1 MTVPYVMA
9 SGSTPA
15 DWHSRNTCMA
25 LSSCL
30 PLAHADM
37 SAEYVKMFAST
48 PSAFIS
54 RKTSSAFSHCLLLPH
69 ALMSAEHVMVFA
81 ATPLCFI
88 AWYSSSALSQPPLRP
103 HVLMSVV
110 NAGAPGRN
118 CDCESTRATSPGS
131 HAAMARARVS
141 MSAMAS
147 PGLYSD
153 LFARRLVPVEWSS
166 PDLRLSRGPAAEAEG
181 GRFASVDG

>member
-1 MTVPYVMA
+1 M
-9 SGSTPA
+9 
-15 DWHSRNTCMA
+15 
-25 LSSCL
+25 
-30 PLAHADM
+30 
-37 SAEYVKMFAST
+37 
-48 PSAFIS
+48 
-54 RKTSSAFSHCLLLPH
+54 LLPH

-118 CDCESTRATSPGS
+118 CDCDSTRATSPVS

-153 LFARRLVPVEWSS
+153 LWLDLRRLVFPVEWSS
-166 PDLRLSRGPAAEAEG
+166 PDLRLSLEAFPEAFPG
-181 GRFASVDG
+181 DRFASADR

>member
-1 MTVPYVMA
+1 MLRQ
-9 SGSTPA
+9 S
-15 DWHSRNTCMA
+15 
-25 LSSCL
+25 
-30 PLAHADM
+30 
-37 SAEYVKMFAST
+37 
-48 PSAFIS
+48 
-54 RKTSSAFSHCLLLPH
+54 SSAFSHCLLLPH

-118 CDCESTRATSPGS
+118 CELASTRATSPGS
-131 HAAMARARVS
+131 HKPMARARVS

-153 LFARRLVPVEWSS
+153 LFVRRLVPLLEWSCS
-166 PDLRLSRGPAAEAEG
+166 PDLRLSLEAAAALFPWD
-181 GRFASVDG
+181 RFASAD